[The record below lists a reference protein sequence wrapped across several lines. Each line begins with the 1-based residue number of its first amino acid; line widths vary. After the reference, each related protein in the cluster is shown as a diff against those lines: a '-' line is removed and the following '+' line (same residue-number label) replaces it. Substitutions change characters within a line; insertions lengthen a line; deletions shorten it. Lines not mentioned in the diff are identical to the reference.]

1 MRVVSRFVKVD
12 PVVKGIEEWLLILAI
27 PAVVL
32 GVVWGFFLPLP
43 SPTTLRDIANLGIV
57 IVLGYVVEAAWLATR
72 VVEDDDDKDEL
83 GLLLGMGIGGLV
95 GVIIAVLLAAHR
107 EAGHGNWLDALGLG
121 WSIASLLAL
130 GAMVILQPMLTHI
143 WGKTSK

>member
-1 MRVVSRFVKVD
+1 M
-12 PVVKGIEEWLLILAI
+12 
-27 PAVVL
+27 
-32 GVVWGFFLPLP
+32 P